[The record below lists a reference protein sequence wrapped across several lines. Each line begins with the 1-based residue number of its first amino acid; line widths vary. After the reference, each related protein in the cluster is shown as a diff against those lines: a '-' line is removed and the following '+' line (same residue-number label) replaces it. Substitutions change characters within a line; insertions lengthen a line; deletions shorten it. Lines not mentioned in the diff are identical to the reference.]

1 MKIRI
6 FGAALLFCFGA
17 NAEQFKMRDGIIHS
31 KISYQNLNRIKVK
44 GDKIDSIAG
53 IETAFHFEK
62 NDKTGEIFIR
72 PTEDNGYSPI
82 SLSLTTVSGKTQD
95 LQLEVIDGEANTIE
109 LVAEKEEYPQID
121 LSAMNEESSGN
132 DYEESICSVMK
143 KFINLPKDFPEVE
156 VKASDRKH
164 AHLTANLEKAYMI
177 DGYIALKY
185 KVTTS
190 LNNASRLDERM
201 FSRKGDICL
210 SLSSLE
216 IRPGFSVSLYV
227 LRH

>member
-1 MKIRI
+1 MKIKI

-17 NAEQFKMRDGIIHS
+17 NAEQFTMSDGIIHT

-44 GDKIDSIAG
+44 DDKIDSIAG

-82 SLSLTTVSGKTQD
+82 SLSLTTTSGKTQD
-95 LQLEVIDGEANTIE
+95 LLLEVADGEANTIE
-109 LVAEKEEYPQID
+109 LVAEKEEYQRID
-121 LSAMNEESSGN
+121 LPAMDEEISGN
-132 DYEESICSVMK
+132 NYEESICAVMK
-143 KFINLPKDFPEVE
+143 KFINLPKNCPEIE
-156 VKASDRKH
+156 VKATDRNY
-164 AHLTANLEKAYMI
+164 AHLTASLEEAYTI
-177 DGYIALKY
+177 DGYIALRY
-185 KVTTS
+185 KVTTKLS
-190 LNNASRLDERM
+190 RASRLDERM

-216 IRPGFSVSLYV
+216 IRPNSSVSLYV